1 MMLKRIEFKDDTVTL
16 EDLQTIKVLEQN
28 WISNVFLCLSK
39 ANGKLYSLKTIS
51 NHKIQYYQLENEV
64 NQEREVLMSLDH
76 PMILKL
82 IRTFKDDARVYFL
95 SE

>member
-1 MMLKRIEFKDDTVTL
+1 MLKRIEFKDDTVTL
-16 EDLQTIKVLEQN
+16 EHLQTIKVLEQN

>member
-1 MMLKRIEFKDDTVTL
+1 MLKRIEFKDDTVTL